1 MPGTETWSL
10 IRDDGTP
17 ADDLALDDRGHL
29 ALDRTVATPIIT
41 ALDHELG
48 AWWAN
53 PDHGSRIAAIR
64 RGTPE
69 PDQAA
74 AITAAVRESLAPLER
89 VRRIRDLRVHTTL
102 DGNRA
107 TITVHAYDIARA
119 TPISQ
124 EFQS

>member
-17 ADDLALDDRGHL
+17 ADDFALDDHGRL
-29 ALDRTVATPIIT
+29 VLDRTVATPMIT

-74 AITAAVRESLAPLER
+74 AVTAAVREALAPLER
-89 VRRIRDLRVHTTL
+89 ARRIRDVHVETAL
-102 DGNRA
+102 VGNRA
-107 TITVHAYDIARA
+107 VVTVRAYDIARA
-119 TPISQ
+119 RPFRQ
-124 EFQS
+124 EFYA